1 MTLLSGIIPGWV
13 FLVFITRFRELTL
26 RSEMGVFLFV
36 FGMMWCLALRMTY
49 NDSYYSHT
57 VVLYLVSF
65 LVAWFTLCSCLW
77 DVGTFLIKTWV
88 IWRTWELCSREDIGD
103 CRIGV
108 WRFLLAIS
116 TILRRTCWSAIGHQM
131 VRKWHQGVQIVWC
144 TSGTQ
149 HQEEF
154 CTRYSLWTFTQSVT
168 NATCLRHCVL
178 KPHLNV
184 QLVQFFFM

>member
-1 MTLLSGIIPGWV
+1 MWV
-13 FLVFITRFRELTL
+13 
-26 RSEMGVFLFV
+26 
-36 FGMMWCLALRMTY
+36 LALRKTY
-49 NDSYYSHT
+49 NDNFYSYM

-65 LVAWFTLCSCLW
+65 FVAWFTLCSCLW
-77 DVGTFLIKTWV
+77 DVGTFLIKTCV
-88 IWRTWELCSREDIGD
+88 IWRTWKLCSWEDIGD

-149 HQEEF
+149 HQEES
-154 CTRYSLWTFTQSVT
+154 CTRYSLWTLTWSVT
-168 NATCLRHCVL
+168 NAALRHRGL

-184 QLVQFFFM
+184 QIMPIFWCRFFCKGFVHLVHSYFGFEVTRLGSIWEGLHKNWTLLLS

>member
-1 MTLLSGIIPGWV
+1 MFFVCLWHDVVSCFKDDIQWQLLQPYGCS
-13 FLVFITRFRELTL
+13 
-26 RSEMGVFLFV
+26 LF
-36 FGMMWCLALRMTY
+36 
-49 NDSYYSHT
+49 
-57 VVLYLVSF
+57 SF
-65 LVAWFTLCSCLW
+65 LIFLSCLW

-88 IWRTWELCSREDIGD
+88 ICRIWKLYSREDIGY

-154 CTRYSLWTFTQSVT
+154 CTRYSLWTFTQSAT
-168 NATCLRHCVL
+168 NATCLKHFGW

-184 QLVQFFFM
+184 QLVRIFFM